1 MAGRST
7 GDFRILVGQQ
17 ETGLYSGVE
26 FGNSNQCVLLSRVT
40 GMEIPPIRNN
50 YGDWSGR
57 DGGYMSS
64 QLYGGRIIT
73 ISGFYWDDYA
83 TCVTTP
89 DEAPIYSIREKMV
102 NSLVIRKKYPIFI
115 RFLNTKTYFT
125 EGYLTD
131 FQMDYDNYKVGEYQ
145 VTLFCPDYALAVAD
159 VYGDPSSIY
168 RYATLNKEVNG
179 GHLVPETTPVLF
191 KDGIFTTQVQYNG
204 LIPCYP
210 KITIKGPVSNPTF
223 INQTTNKQFK
233 IDIEDVPEN
242 SVITIDMDARQVLLN
257 GKSISYYINENSE
270 WWSLNPGI
278 NKIYYISSK
287 ESDTASAT
295 LEYRDLLQGV

>member
-17 ETGLYSGVE
+17 ETGLYSGIE
-26 FGNSNQCVLLSRVT
+26 FGNSNQCILLSSVR

-83 TCVTTP
+83 TCVFTP
-89 DEAPIYSIREKMV
+89 NEAPVYSIREKMV

-115 RFLNTKTYFT
+115 RFLNTKTYYT
-125 EGYLTD
+125 EGFLTD

-159 VYGDPSSIY
+159 TYGDPNSIY
-168 RYATLNKEVNG
+168 RYAVLNKEVNG
-179 GHLVPETTPVLF
+179 GHLVPKPVPVLF
-191 KDGIFTTQVQYNG
+191 KEGKFTTQVQYFG

-210 KITIKGPVSNPTF
+210 KITLQGPVTNPTF
-223 INQTTNKQFK
+223 INQTTNQQFK
-233 IDIEDVPEN
+233 INREISEN
-242 SVITIDMDARQVLLN
+242 AVLVIDMDKRQVTIN
-257 GKSISYYINENSE
+257 GKSASYFIDESSE
-270 WWSLNPGI
+270 WWCLNPGV
-278 NKIYYISSK
+278 NKIYYK
-287 ESDTASAT
+287 SDHDTDTSSAT
-295 LEYRDLLQGV
+295 LEYRELVQGV